1 MTFSEHLFYLRERRK
16 LKQSDVADAI
26 GITVRGYRNYERGTR
41 EPAMSTLIALADF
54 YGISLDELVCR
65 RREGEPSDGTGQEP

>member
-26 GITVRGYRNYERGTR
+26 GITVRRYRNYERGTR
-41 EPAMSTLIALADF
+41 EPVMSTLIALADF
-54 YGISLDELVCR
+54 YGISLDERGCR

>member
-1 MTFSEHLFYLRERRK
+1 MTFSEHLFYLRERRR

-41 EPAMSTLIALADF
+41 EPVMSTLIALADF